1 MHMRHV
7 PGLGGTAL
15 FGIKEP
21 LRWVEVAKARKPG
34 SAEIDRN
41 PRARSSILRAATRS
55 ADPARAVRFE
65 GLGVPKVR
73 GAE

>member
-1 MHMRHV
+1 
-7 PGLGGTAL
+7 
-15 FGIKEP
+15 
-21 LRWVEVAKARKPG
+21 VAKARKPG